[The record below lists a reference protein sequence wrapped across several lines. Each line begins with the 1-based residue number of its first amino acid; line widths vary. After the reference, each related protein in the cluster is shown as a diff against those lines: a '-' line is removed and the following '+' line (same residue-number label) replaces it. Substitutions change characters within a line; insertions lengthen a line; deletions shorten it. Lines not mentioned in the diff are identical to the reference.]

1 MKDDQSISRDIEGGS
16 IDSGLAENVTI
27 QAERVT
33 RQKRDKEIDDPTRE
47 INFSGVGIMNID
59 D

>member
-1 MKDDQSISRDIEGGS
+1 MKEDQGISRDVESGS

-27 QAERVT
+27 QVERVT
-33 RQKRDKEIDDPTRE
+33 RRKREKEIDDPTRE
-47 INFSGVGIMNID
+47 INSSGVGIMNID